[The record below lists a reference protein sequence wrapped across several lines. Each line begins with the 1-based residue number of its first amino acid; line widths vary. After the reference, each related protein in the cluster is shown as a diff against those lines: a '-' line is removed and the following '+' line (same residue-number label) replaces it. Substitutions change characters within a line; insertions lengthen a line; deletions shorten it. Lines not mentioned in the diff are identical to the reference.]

1 MESAEIQHLLG
12 EARLATQSAAQ
23 APTAIMGHAS
33 RLQEAIFGLHASGMS
48 IRAVAEQLGVSPA
61 VVQNAISQARSS
73 RPKIERREN
82 RATYELHRAI
92 AERLDENPEEV
103 ISKGLDNIAQML
115 PRQRSSISKDWVSK
129 WDQLLRGNVEHLKQ
143 VILEMS
149 SEAEDLR
156 QMSPF
161 LGVLT
166 EEERLLAIRK
176 ASISAPARQAKQSH

>member
-82 RATYELHRAI
+82 RVTYELHRAI
-92 AERLDENPEEV
+92 AQRLDENPYEV
-103 ISKGLDNIAQML
+103 ISKGLDNVAQMR
-115 PRQRSSISKDWVSK
+115 PRQRSSISKGWVST
-129 WDQLLRGNVEHLKQ
+129 WDQLLRGDVEKLKEAM
-143 VILEMS
+143 LEIS
-149 SEAEDLR
+149 SDAEDLR

-161 LGVLT
+161 SGVLSDS
-166 EEERLLAIRK
+166 ERLLAIRK
-176 ASISAPARQAKQSH
+176 ASFNSPSDAAD